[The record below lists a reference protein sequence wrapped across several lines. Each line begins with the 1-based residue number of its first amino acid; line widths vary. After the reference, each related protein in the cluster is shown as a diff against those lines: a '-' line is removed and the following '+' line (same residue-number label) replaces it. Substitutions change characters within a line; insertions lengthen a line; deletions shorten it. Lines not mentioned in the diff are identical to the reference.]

1 MRNVASPSEARIAAL
16 TAMHSPRPGHSTY
29 ADMSPAERE
38 FNDLVMNPLNWL
50 GFGLARVAASRL
62 FASRAG
68 TVLRTVGS
76 MKRPFHSLAI
86 KRAPHDLGWLGG
98 PLSPRVSSALTR
110 SMAARKKGNL
120 ALMSLSAVNPFE
132 NLLYASRK
140 DWTRLFINYHVP
152 FIGVP
157 IYERIT
163 ASKSPQ
169 GTVVAS
175 AGNIRTKIPKITP
188 RLPGVGGPRSGT
200 PASTAKSSSK
210 SLEKK
215 TRSAARYN
223 LPSLDA
229 MLKRCP
235 PGHHWS
241 YRQRKCIRTKKR

>member
-1 MRNVASPSEARIAAL
+1 
-16 TAMHSPRPGHSTY
+16 MHSPRAAHSTY

-68 TVLRTVGS
+68 TVLRTAGS

-86 KRAPHDLGWLGG
+86 KRAPYDLGWLGG

-169 GTVVAS
+169 GKLIAS

-210 SLEKK
+210 SLRSQLREIEARYARQNKK
-215 TRSAARYN
+215 TTSGSR
-223 LPSLDA
+223 
-229 MLKRCP
+229 
-235 PGHHWS
+235 
-241 YRQRKCIRTKKR
+241 RKCGKDRFGTQLYWNGKKCVPFNKLRYRRRSGQR